1 MPTKYYVNLFFTFVH
16 YILVLLAWTL
26 VWTHP
31 LQLFLLQT
39 NSEHFPNLKPLIFHD
54 FYSFFFFF
62 NMFSL
67 PLSLLLHILQS
78 WVVLHL
84 QSCEIRVTLVPLCQS
99 LYLHIA
105 GVFNSL
111 IVYMIHFVSNLKSQV
126 FLFGFLW
133 RSLTRSFI
141 LKNGKILFKIQKKEQ
156 NPNAFI
162 FEWTTIFTTTKYTES
177 NPKFNWKVKW
187 LLW

>member
-1 MPTKYYVNLFFTFVH
+1 MY
-16 YILVLLAWTL
+16 
-26 VWTHP
+26 
-31 LQLFLLQT
+31 
-39 NSEHFPNLKPLIFHD
+39 
-54 FYSFFFFF
+54 
-62 NMFSL
+62 SL
-67 PLSLLLHILQS
+67 PLSLMLHILQS

-133 RSLTRSFI
+133 RSLTSSFI
-141 LKNGKILFKIQKKEQ
+141 LKNGKILFKIQKKNRVQMLSLLSGHPYLQQPSTQ
-156 NPNAFI
+156 NVI
-162 FEWTTIFTTTKYTES
+162 QGLIG
-177 NPKFNWKVKW
+177 KW
-187 LLW
+187 NDYEVVYQRKTNFLGCFSL

>member
-1 MPTKYYVNLFFTFVH
+1 MICT
-16 YILVLLAWTL
+16 I
-26 VWTHP
+26 
-31 LQLFLLQT
+31 
-39 NSEHFPNLKPLIFHD
+39 
-54 FYSFFFFF
+54 FFFF
-62 NMFSL
+62 NMYSL
-67 PLSLLLHILQS
+67 LLSLLLHILQS

-84 QSCEIRVTLVPLCQS
+84 QSCEIRVTLVPLFLS

-133 RSLTRSFI
+133 RSLTSSFI
-141 LKNGKILFKIQKKEQ
+141 LKNGKILFKIQKNKQ

-162 FEWTTIFTTTKYTES
+162 FEWTPLFTTTKYTES
-177 NPKFNWKVKW
+177 NPRFNW
-187 LLW
+187 